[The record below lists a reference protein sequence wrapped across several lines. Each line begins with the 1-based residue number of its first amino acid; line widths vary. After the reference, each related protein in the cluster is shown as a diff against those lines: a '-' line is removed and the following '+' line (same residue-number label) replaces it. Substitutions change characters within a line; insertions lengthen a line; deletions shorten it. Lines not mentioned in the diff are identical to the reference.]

1 MIQIKGQYC
10 LDDFKKAQE
19 LHARQAAAA
28 AGNRLF
34 PVLLAVLFYLSLIIL
49 VLLGRLH
56 WLYLLAP
63 LALLLVFLLYQ
74 YLYKPFMQ
82 ARTFKKHPNLATPF
96 EMQLSDE
103 GLTVSN
109 PKGSAQVAWSSFI
122 KWTEGAEMIL
132 LYRSYIMFQMLPKR
146 LFASERDMQ
155 FLREQLSRNKV
166 QETSKTNKRVSTNR
180 LLVYIFL
187 FIAILTM
194 LYVNIWQMPR

>member
-1 MIQIKGQYC
+1 M
-10 LDDFKKAQE
+10 
-19 LHARQAAAA
+19 
-28 AGNRLF
+28 
-34 PVLLAVLFYLSLIIL
+34 LFYLSLIIL

-74 YLYKPFMQ
+74 YLYRPFMQ